1 MGCFGV
7 NILVFSSDILRQ
19 IPPERLATMKPG
31 GMSMNP
37 KVRQLMAAFLL
48 GALAPS
54 LLLHFEQKRKSRFVD
69 LPEIT
74 QPTQSSEPSVISPQS
89 KQIYV
94 QHLDG
99 SIAPMELETYVVGVV
114 LGEMP
119 ADFETEALK
128 AQAVVARTY
137 TLKREEE
144 GIRHPMGAV
153 CVDSGCCQAYV
164 SPESYLARGGTEENL
179 SKIRS
184 AVEQTVGQVLTY
196 EGALIEATYFSCSGG
211 RTEDAAAVWG
221 GDVPYLQSVDSPG
234 EEHAAK
240 YTAEVFFSKD
250 ILEDRLGIGLHG
262 GPESWIRG
270 VTYTEGGGVAAL
282 TIGGCRFTGV
292 ELRKLLELNSTA
304 FSVTVKPEGILL
316 TTWGHGHRVGMSQY
330 GADAMAAAGNSY
342 AQILLYYYQGTR
354 IDKMDTLG

>member
-1 MGCFGV
+1 MH
-7 NILVFSSDILRQ
+7 
-19 IPPERLATMKPG
+19 
-31 GMSMNP
+31 P
-37 KVRQLMAAFLL
+37 KNKQLMAAFLL

-54 LLLHFEQKRKSRFVD
+54 LLLHIEQKRRLYRSD
-69 LPEIT
+69 LPETT
-74 QPTQSSEPSVISPQS
+74 QPLQSAEPSLPVSQA

-99 SIAPMELETYVVGVV
+99 SIAPMELEAYVVGVV

-119 ADFETEALK
+119 TDFETEALK

-144 GIRHPMGAV
+144 GIRHPLGAV
-153 CVDSGCCQAYV
+153 CVNSGCCQAYV
-164 SPESYLARGGTEENL
+164 SPESYLARGGSEEGL
-179 SKIRS
+179 RKIRS
-184 AVEQTVGQVLTY
+184 AVEQTAGQVLTY
-196 EGALIEATYFSCSGG
+196 QGALIEATYFSCSGG

-240 YTAEVFFSKD
+240 YTAEVFFARED
-250 ILEDRLGIGLHG
+250 LEEKLGIKLQG
-262 GPESWIRG
+262 GAESWIRG
-270 VTYTEGGGVAAL
+270 ITYTEGGGVAAL
-282 TIGGCRFTGV
+282 TMGGCRFTGV

-304 FSVTVKPEGILL
+304 FSVTVKSDGVLL

-342 AQILLYYYQGTR
+342 EQILLYYYQGTI
-354 IDKMDTLG
+354 IDKLDTLG